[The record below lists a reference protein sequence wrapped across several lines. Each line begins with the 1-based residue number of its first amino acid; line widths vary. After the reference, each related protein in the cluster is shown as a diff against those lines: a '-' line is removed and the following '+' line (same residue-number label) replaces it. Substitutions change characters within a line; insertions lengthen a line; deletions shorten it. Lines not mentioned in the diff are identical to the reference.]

1 MEETV
6 KKKRRKKYKIETYQ
20 DIYATTEKLLNDCL
34 NSEEMSQEKRIRL
47 ANELLRTRLASLKQ
61 HELQIEVD
69 KMNAM
74 LEEWKDAQRGD
85 LY

>member
-61 HELQIEVD
+61 HELQIAVD
-69 KMNAM
+69 QMNEK
-74 LEEWKDAQRGD
+74 LDEWKDTINGG
-85 LY
+85 Y

>member
-1 MEETV
+1 MEETT
-6 KKKRRKKYKIETYQ
+6 KKKRRKKYKIQTY
-20 DIYATTEKLLNDCL
+20 DEICATTEKLLNDCL

-69 KMNAM
+69 KMNTK
-74 LEEWKDAQRGD
+74 LEEWEEVTKGG
-85 LY
+85 Y

>member
-69 KMNAM
+69 KMNAK
-74 LEEWKDAQRGD
+74 LEEWEEQRKNG
-85 LY
+85 Y

>member
-1 MEETV
+1 MEETT
-6 KKKRRKKYKIETYQ
+6 KKKRRKKYKIQTY
-20 DIYATTEKLLNDCL
+20 DEICATTEKLLNDCL

-69 KMNAM
+69 KMNAK
-74 LEEWKDAQRGD
+74 LEEWEEATKGG
-85 LY
+85 Y

>member
-61 HELQIEVD
+61 HELAMEVD
-69 KMNAM
+69 KMNAK
-74 LEEWKDAQRGD
+74 LEEWEEQRKNG
-85 LY
+85 Y